1 MRGVLIKPCYH
12 DTRTHTPAVPAAP
25 EPWCYPGCM
34 LVYKARKDER
44 EKMLEEICEPATDEN
59 KKDGWKLNV
68 KWLVDIH
75 RNIRNEGD
83 NLCLEDIESVLLAL
97 KESLR
102 GGA

>member
-1 MRGVLIKPCYH
+1 
-12 DTRTHTPAVPAAP
+12 
-25 EPWCYPGCM
+25 M